1 MTALISRDTL
11 QYRFKPADAG
21 KLIRRRSRRALGMQA
36 IEALEDR
43 RLLTVYLLQGVTPAP
58 APVEGQA
65 LASATL
71 ASFASSSAP
80 GGLAATIDWGD
91 GSGPTPGIVSV
102 SGSVFVPGLGTAPQY
117 TVSGGHTYA
126 AGTGGQSFPIS
137 VVVTDSSDSTFAG
150 IFDSTTVGRA
160 AVIPNNPQPTVL
172 AAQGTPFSNV
182 PVANFTDANSSAVTG
197 DFAATINWGDGS
209 AQSAGTITQPGGI
222 GTPFVVTGGHTYGTS
237 LGSPFAVT
245 VTIHDL
251 RGGNTVVTTTTAT
264 VTAATVGVSP
274 VANTPPQI
282 EARAFTGSVA
292 SFTTSDAQAGPSDF
306 APTITWGDGTT
317 SPGVVSQLADGTFT
331 VSGTHTYAQFGSY
344 NVTVGVLD
352 RLSGVTT
359 AISGPTIETVFDAAL
374 SSHGA
379 PISGIEGTALPA
391 STVVATFTDANPASN
406 LADFTA
412 AINWGDGTALTP
424 GSIVKTGVSPNGV
437 IYAVQGSHTYTN
449 KGNYQVVVGISS
461 VGGSETQAVSNA
473 ALADAPPSV
482 SPINFSTTVDQQFSR
497 AVAAFSE
504 NYGPPTGLQPGVN
517 YTATIDWGD
526 GTAPAIGNIIGIPGG
541 YEVHGVHTYLQS
553 RTVGNSNQF
562 PVTVTVHD
570 NGGAIATVVS
580 TATVNDVPLTGM
592 LNPSS
597 DSGASNTDAVT
608 NVAQPNFQGTAQA
621 LTTIQ
626 LFAAPAGTMSYTLV
640 GQASS
645 DGSGAWSITTNL
657 LADGKYTI
665 QAREI
670 DPSGNLIATT
680 TILPNSGQGPLVIDT
695 VGPRVTSLALDRLH
709 GQINVG
715 FSDNLSGLDPAELN
729 NSANY
734 RFGRRHVRSK
744 VYQVT
749 GISTTTSADA
759 LESSVILTINRGRG
773 LRGGSYLFTILS
785 GSGAT
790 GVRDVAGNAL
800 DGEFYG
806 TFPSGNG
813 RRGGDFVAVID
824 TIHHTIYP
832 PRSVIGIVGPLGPG
846 TRPGRV
852 RIPTVN
858 PGRPIPPQVAAID
871 SGHPGFLKAHAA
883 RVHAKPA
890 AAKFHARHR

>member
-1 MTALISRDTL
+1 MPGLQAL
-11 QYRFKPADAG
+11 
-21 KLIRRRSRRALGMQA
+21 
-36 IEALEDR
+36 EALEDR
-43 RLLTVYLLQGVTPAP
+43 RLLTVYFLQGVTPAP

-65 LASATL
+65 LAATTL
-71 ASFASSSAP
+71 ASFASSSAAV
-80 GGLAATIDWGD
+80 GLTATVDWGD
-91 GSGPTPGIVSV
+91 GSGPTSGTVTQVGSVLVPGI
-102 SGSVFVPGLGTAPQY
+102 GDTPQY

-126 AGTGGQSFPIS
+126 AGTGDQSFPIS
-137 VVVTDSSDSTFAG
+137 VVVTDTSDSTSAG
-150 IFDSTTVGRA
+150 IFDTTTVQSA
-160 AVIPNNPQPTVL
+160 ALTPNDPQPTVSEV
-172 AAQGTPFSNV
+172 QGVPFSNV
-182 PVANFTDANSSAVTG
+182 AVASFSDADSSAATG
-197 DFAATINWGDGS
+197 DFAATIDWGDGTTPTV
-209 AQSAGTITQPGGI
+209 GTILQPGGT
-222 GTPFVVTGGHTYGTS
+222 GTAFLVNGGHTYSKS
-237 LGSPFAVT
+237 LGSPYTVT
-245 VTIHDL
+245 VTIRDL
-251 RGGNTVVTTTTAT
+251 NGGNTLVTTTTAT
-264 VTAATVGVSP
+264 VTAATVSVSP
-274 VANTPPQI
+274 VAETPPQI
-282 EARAFTGSVA
+282 EGRAFTGAVA
-292 SFTTSDAQAGPSDF
+292 TFTTDAQAGSSDF
-306 APTITWGDGTT
+306 AATIDWGDGTT
-317 SPGVVSQLADGTFT
+317 PTAGTIAQLANGTFT
-331 VSGTHTYAQFGSY
+331 VTGAHTYAEFNSY

-359 AISGPTIETVFDAAL
+359 DISGPTIETVFDAPL
-374 SSHGA
+374 TSQGA
-379 PISGIEGTALPA
+379 PISGIEGTSLPA
-391 STVVATFTDANPASN
+391 STVVATFTDANPESV

-412 AINWGDGTALTP
+412 AINWGDGTSLAP

-437 IYAVQGSHTYTN
+437 IYSVLGSHTYTN

-461 VGGSETQAVSNA
+461 VGGSESVAVSNA

-482 SPINFSTTVDQQFSR
+482 SPIDFSTTVDQQFST

-504 NYGPPTGLQPGVN
+504 NYGLPTGLQPGVN

-541 YEVHGVHTYLQS
+541 YEVFGVHTYLQS

-580 TATVNDVPLTGM
+580 TATVNDVPLTGR

-608 NVAQPNFQGTAQA
+608 NVAQPNFYGTAQA

-626 LFAAPAGTMSYTLV
+626 LFAAPAGTSNYTLV

-645 DGSGAWSITTNL
+645 DGSGAWSITTSL
-657 LADGKYTI
+657 LADGQYTVE
-665 QAREI
+665 AREI

-695 VGPRVTSLALDRLH
+695 VGPRVTDLNLDRLH

-759 LESSVILTINRGRG
+759 LQSTVILTINRGRG

-790 GVRDVAGNAL
+790 GVRDLAGNAL
-800 DGEFYG
+800 DGEFYR

-824 TIHHTIYP
+824 TIHNTIYP
-832 PRSVIGIVGPLGPG
+832 PKSVIGIVGPLGPG
-846 TRPGRV
+846 TRPGRT

-871 SGHPGFLKAHAA
+871 PLHARFLKAHAS

-890 AAKFHARHR
+890 AARFRARHH